1 MRGRVVEVENA
12 KEIIGEIGDGFQVFR
27 FKENPAFL
35 QSFLLLCLAQNVLS
49 FEHHSHSYFLHHLLS
64 SLLPKTLNPS
74 SSSSSSSL
82 APLSSFYVRKCFC
95 HTILL
100 LIIIFLL
107 TRKS

>member
-74 SSSSSSSL
+74 SSSSSSL
-82 APLSSFYVRKCFC
+82 ALTFEFLCKEMLLSHY
-95 HTILL
+95 
-100 LIIIFLL
+100 IIIN
-107 TRKS
+107 SNIHIN

>member
-74 SSSSSSSL
+74 SSSSL
-82 APLSSFYVRKCFC
+82 ALTFEFLCKEMLLSHY
-95 HTILL
+95 
-100 LIIIFLL
+100 IIINNNIPIN
-107 TRKS
+107 

>member
-49 FEHHSHSYFLHHLLS
+49 FEHHSHSYFLRHLLS

-74 SSSSSSSL
+74 SSSSL
-82 APLSSFYVRKCFC
+82 ALTFEFLCKEMLLSHY
-95 HTILL
+95 
-100 LIIIFLL
+100 IIII
-107 TRKS
+107 SNIHIN